1 MKDKIEH
8 KFKEL
13 LENQELP
20 YDSAAW
26 DSMSKLLDQ
35 KMPVAKPTT
44 LYRWLLGGAAITA
57 IAIVSYFLVNSS
69 EETNKPV
76 EINTEIK
83 SKNEVDTKSTKEE
96 IKNTKLDLKQKEVN
110 SNFSAKPTVI
120 SVQENYQSP
129 TLIEKENNAVVTAQ
143 QKEQSQNT
151 INEITPAKT
160 QENTSSTAGKDIFQN
175 NENSIENH
183 TVVCKN
189 NCVGET
195 QVLENKNDY
204 KVSVVN
210 QSSGEVVASI
220 APKSKISFIAKT
232 PGNYVIKTNSS
243 VVSSFEVSTGV
254 KPNLEIETTITYN
267 KGIPTIK
274 ASTNVESGL
283 TWMVNNKTINSSASE
298 IDITPFKAGS
308 YTVSVS
314 AHDNGC
320 KTENSQAIQISDDY
334 NLLAVNAFE
343 PTSFEPKRQT
353 FIPFALTQREV
364 KFTMLILDPRD
375 GGLVYKTSDASLPW
389 NGADMRSGQIV
400 NSGQDFIWKVQLVN
414 PLPGEPSEYKGIIS
428 KL

>member
-69 EETNKPV
+69 EETNKPL

-96 IKNTKLDLKQKEVN
+96 IKNTKLELKQKEVN

-129 TLIEKENNAVVTAQ
+129 ALIEKENNAVVTAQ

-151 INEITPAKT
+151 INEITPAKN

-320 KTENSQAIQISDDY
+320 KTENSQAIQISEDY

-353 FIPFALTQREV
+353 FIPFALTQRDV

-375 GGLVYKTSDASLPW
+375 GGLVYKTSDASLSW
-389 NGADMRSGQIV
+389 NGTDMRSGQIV

>member
-1 MKDKIEH
+1 MKDKIDH

-44 LYRWLLGGAAITA
+44 FYRWFLGGAAITA
-57 IAIVSYFLVNSS
+57 IAIGSYFLVKSS
-69 EETNKPV
+69 EQTNKPT

-96 IKNTKLDLKQKEVN
+96 IKNTKLELKQKEVN
-110 SNFSAKPTVI
+110 SNFSA
-120 SVQENYQSP
+120 NP
-129 TLIEKENNAVVTAQ
+129 TLISVEENSQFPTLTEKENNAVVTTQ
-143 QKEQSQNT
+143 QKDLQINT
-151 INEITPAKT
+151 INESTPAKT
-160 QENTSSTAGKDIFQN
+160 QENTPSIADKDIYQI

-204 KVSVVN
+204 KVSVFN
-210 QSSGEVVASI
+210 QNSGEVVASI
-220 APKSKISFIAKT
+220 APNSKISFIAKT
-232 PGNYVIKTNSS
+232 PGNYVIKTNSA

-254 KPNLEIETTITYN
+254 KPNLEIETTLTYY

-308 YTVSVS
+308 YTVSVG
-314 AHDNGC
+314 AYDNGC
-320 KTENSQAIQISDDY
+320 KTENSQAIQISEDY

-343 PTSFEPKRQT
+343 PISFEPKRQT
-353 FIPFALTQREV
+353 FIPFALTQRDV
-364 KFTMLILDPRD
+364 KFTMIILDPRD

-389 NGADMRSGQIV
+389 NGTDMRSGQMV

-414 PLPGEPSEYKGIIS
+414 PLPGESSEYKGIIT

>member
-1 MKDKIEH
+1 MKDKIDH

-44 LYRWLLGGAAITA
+44 FYRWFLGGAAITA
-57 IAIVSYFLVNSS
+57 IAIGSYFLVISS
-69 EETNKPV
+69 EQTNKPT

-96 IKNTKLDLKQKEVN
+96 IKNTKLELKQKEVN
-110 SNFSAKPTVI
+110 SNVLSNSTVI
-120 SVQENYQSP
+120 SVEENYQSP
-129 TLIEKENNAVVTAQ
+129 AQLEKENKDIVIAKLKDLQ
-143 QKEQSQNT
+143 INT
-151 INEITPAKT
+151 ISENTPAKT
-160 QENTSSTAGKDIFQN
+160 QENTLSIADKEIYQN

-189 NCVGET
+189 NCVGES

-204 KVSVVN
+204 KVSVIN
-210 QSSGEVVASI
+210 QNSGEIVASI
-220 APKSKISFIAKT
+220 PPKSKISFIAKS
-232 PGNYVIKTNSS
+232 PGSYVIKTNLA

-254 KPNLEIETTITYN
+254 KPNLEIETTITYY
-267 KGIPTIK
+267 KGVPTIK

-283 TWMVNNKTINSSASE
+283 TWMVNNKTFNSSASE

-308 YTVSVS
+308 YAVSVVS
-314 AHDNGC
+314 HDNGC
-320 KTENSQAIQISDDY
+320 KTENSQTIQISEDY

-353 FIPFALTQREV
+353 FIPFALTQRDV
-364 KFTMLILDPRD
+364 KFTIIILDPRD
-375 GGLVYKTSDASLPW
+375 GGLVFKTSDASSPW
-389 NGADMRSGQIV
+389 NGTDLRTGQMV

-414 PLPGEPSEYKGIIS
+414 PLPGESSEYKGIIT